1 MTLTRDDPTAET
13 PSARPQL
20 EPDFRAVFEAEPGVS
35 LLLAP
40 DAPRFTT
47 LAVSDG
53 CLAATRST
61 REAIV
66 GRPFSEVLARTS
78 ATTPAPLGVASI
90 RTSLEHVLATGRS
103 DRLPVLRYDVRRPD
117 GSGDERYWEPCHV
130 PVLGPEG
137 RVRYILQRL
146 DDVTERVRSELVLR
160 RRKEGLA
167 LLSAASERLLAQ
179 SSAEA
184 LVSELL
190 ARLATVLGL
199 EFYFNF
205 LVTEDGARLRLNASA
220 GIDED
225 ARALLEFLDQG
236 EGVCGAVARDAVAVT
251 LSDVQRSTDARHRV
265 IRRLGIAAYVCH
277 PLVAEGRVLGTL
289 SFGRREG
296 NPFGEDELELLH
308 AVSDQI
314 AMGLHRDRLV
324 SELRAEV
331 EERRRAE
338 AERERLFDV
347 ERRTR
352 DEAEAARLDAEQAN
366 RAKSEF
372 LATMSHELRTPLNA
386 IGGYVQLLDMGLR
399 GPVTDAQ
406 RADLARIG
414 RSQQHLLGLINDVL
428 NFARLDAGR
437 VQFDFLHVGVRDV
450 LAGVE
455 GLVAPQAADRRH
467 RLELSQCDPELT
479 VWADPERFAQ
489 ILVNLLSNAI
499 KYTEPGGQIE
509 VRCEEGTDP
518 SREPEVRI
526 TVRDTGIG
534 IAPGKLE
541 AVFDPFV
548 QVGRR
553 LSRPD
558 EGVGLGLAISRDLAR
573 RMRGDITVES
583 RVGAGTTFTLTL
595 PRERTL

>member
-1 MTLTRDDPTAET
+1 MTLTSDDPTAAA
-13 PSARPQL
+13 PSARPRL
-20 EPDFRAVFEAEPGVS
+20 EPDFRTVFEAAPGVS
-35 LLLAP
+35 LLLAA
-40 DAPRFTT
+40 DRPRFTM
-47 LAVSDG
+47 LAVSDE
-53 CLAATRST
+53 CLAAMLTT

-66 GRPFSEVLARTS
+66 DRPFFDVFGDTS
-78 ATTPAPLGVASI
+78 ATHLAPLGAASM
-90 RTSLEHVLATGRS
+90 RTSLEHVLATGQS
-103 DRLPVLRYDVRRPD
+103 DRLPVLRHDVRRAD
-117 GSGDERYWEPCHV
+117 GHRDERYWEPCNV
-130 PVLGPEG
+130 PLRGPDRE
-137 RVRYILQRL
+137 VRYILQRL
-146 DDVTERVRSELVLR
+146 DDVTERVRSELVMR

-167 LLSAASERLLAQ
+167 LLSVASERLLTQ
-179 SSAEA
+179 SSAEP

-190 ARLATVLGL
+190 ARLSTVLGL

-205 LVTEDGARLRLNASA
+205 LVTEDGTHLRLNASA

-225 ARALLEFLDQG
+225 ARALLEFLDHG
-236 EGVCGAVARDAVAVT
+236 EGVCGMVARDAVAVT
-251 LSDVQRSTDARHRV
+251 LSDVQRSTDARHQI

-296 NPFGEDELELLH
+296 NRFGEDELELLH

-314 AMGLHRDRLV
+314 AMGLHRERLV
-324 SELRAEV
+324 GELRAEV

-338 AERERLFDV
+338 SERERLFDV

-455 GLVAPQAADRRH
+455 GMIAPQAADRRH

-499 KYTEPGGQIE
+499 KYTEPGGHIE

-573 RMRGDITVES
+573 RMHGDITVES
-583 RVGAGTTFTLTL
+583 RVGAGTTFTLSL
-595 PRERTL
+595 PRERVL

>member
-1 MTLTRDDPTAET
+1 MKLITDEPTADAS
-13 PSARPQL
+13 PARPRL
-20 EPDFRAVFEAEPGVS
+20 EPDFRAVFEAAPGVS

-40 DAPRFTT
+40 DAPRFTM
-47 LAVSDG
+47 LAASDER
-53 CLAATRST
+53 LAATLTT

-66 GRPFSEVLARTS
+66 GRPFFEVFSDANPAN
-78 ATTPAPLGVASI
+78 ATPLGVASM
-90 RTSLEHVLATGRS
+90 RASLERVLATGQS

-117 GSGDERYWEPCHV
+117 GSWEERHWEPCNV
-130 PVLGPEG
+130 PVLGPDGE
-137 RVRYILQRL
+137 VRYILQRL
-146 DDVTERVRSELVLR
+146 EDVSERVRSETVMR
-160 RRKEGLA
+160 RRREGLA
-167 LLSAASERLLAQ
+167 LLSATSEQLLTRP
-179 SSAEA
+179 SAETQVA
-184 LVSELL
+184 ELL

-205 LVTEDGARLRLNASA
+205 LVTDDGTRLRLNASA

-225 ARALLEFLDQG
+225 ARALLEFLDYG
-236 EGVCGAVARDAVAVT
+236 EAVCGVVARDNAVVT
-251 LSDVQRSTDARHRV
+251 LADVQRSTDARHHL

-296 NPFGEDELELLH
+296 EAFGDDELELLH

-314 AMGLHRDRLV
+314 AMALHRERLV
-324 SELRAEV
+324 GELRAEV

-352 DEAEAARLDAEQAN
+352 DDAEAARRDAEQAN

-437 VQFDFLHVGVRDV
+437 VQFDFLHVGVHDV

-455 GLVAPQAADRRH
+455 GLVAAQAVERRH
-467 RLELSQCDPELT
+467 RLELAKCDPELT

-499 KYTEPGGQIE
+499 KYTEPGGHIE
-509 VRCEEGTDP
+509 VRCEAGTDP
-518 SREPEVRI
+518 AREPEVRI

-534 IAPGKLE
+534 IAPDKLE

-553 LSRPD
+553 LSRPE